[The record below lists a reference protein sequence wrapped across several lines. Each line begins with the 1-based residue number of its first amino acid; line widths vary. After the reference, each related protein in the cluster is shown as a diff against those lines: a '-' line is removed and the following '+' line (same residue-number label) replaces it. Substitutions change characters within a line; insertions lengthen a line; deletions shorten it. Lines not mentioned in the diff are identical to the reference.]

1 LPVISEQWTVISWFM
16 LRLAFNRFLAFVLLL
31 PAWNNPCL
39 PRLAYPWRCLCFA
52 FSQMTRTT
60 PLRVITLHLTQ
71 IFLTDA
77 RTFIVLL
84 PFSTLKIEA
93 RKSLLQL
100 SALSLPLSDHPA

>member
-1 LPVISEQWTVISWFM
+1 
-16 LRLAFNRFLAFVLLL
+16 
-31 PAWNNPCL
+31 
-39 PRLAYPWRCLCFA
+39 
-52 FSQMTRTT
+52 MTRTT

-100 SALSLPLSDHPA
+100 SALSLQLSDHPA